1 MWMGVPTLTV
11 PGDLNASR
19 GSISA
24 LSHAGLED
32 FVAKDSAD
40 FVAKGVAC
48 AADIQRLAQIR
59 DGMRERCMQ
68 SPSFAADTVAAGFS
82 RAVRKMWQRW
92 CAGEAPATFE
102 A

>member
-1 MWMGVPTLTV
+1 
-11 PGDLNASR
+11 
-19 GSISA
+19 
-24 LSHAGLED
+24 
-32 FVAKDSAD
+32 
-40 FVAKGVAC
+40 
-48 AADIQRLAQIR
+48 
-59 DGMRERCMQ
+59 MRERCMQ